1 VRGAAFAFT
10 CVHEDRDTALNMANK
25 VLSTTYNQDFSDL
38 VGKYA
43 IAGSPE
49 VCRARI
55 QEYLDAGAR
64 TVIFAQGCPA
74 GYIEQNARLLAE
86 EVMPAFR

>member
-1 VRGAAFAFT
+1 MQS
-10 CVHEDRDTALNMANK
+10 AL
-25 VLSTTYNQDFSDL
+25 SSTYNQDFTDL

-64 TVIFAQGCPA
+64 TVIFAAGCPA
-74 GYIEQNARLLAE
+74 GYMAENARLLAQ